1 MNEREI
7 KELENTIAVN
17 KDYKKHYHLCD
28 YFEVELIDKL
38 LKQFKQIQQE
48 NQQLKEQ
55 LKDEENWRVKIA
67 KENSSNVS
75 ECLKLIEQKKQYKS
89 VLDEIREFIKKCSFS
104 IEGITNEYHDIVYA
118 EDIEEILDKVK
129 E

>member
-1 MNEREI
+1 MSEEI
-7 KELENTIAVN
+7 TKKFKGNLI
-17 KDYKKHYHLCD
+17 DY
-28 YFEVELIDKL
+28 IDKL
-38 LKQFKQIQQE
+38 QQE

-55 LKDEENWRVKIA
+55 LELNDCKTIYNQFVNYKNWYFEYVEKCE
-67 KENSSNVS
+67 K
-75 ECLKLIEQKKQYKS
+75 YKS

-118 EDIEEILDKVK
+118 EDIKEILDKVGK

>member
-1 MNEREI
+1 MNEEYYRNRCVQLDKKLDRVI
-7 KELENTIAVN
+7 DSHTKLE
-17 KDYKKHYHLCD
+17 
-28 YFEVELIDKL
+28 DK
-38 LKQFKQIQQE
+38 
-48 NQQLKEQ
+48 
-55 LKDEENWRVKIA
+55 
-67 KENSSNVS
+67 S
-75 ECLKLIEQKKQYKS
+75 KQYKS